1 MSRLSC
7 ALAAA
12 LTLSL
17 VPAAPAFTAE
27 AIHLGSE
34 DFDARQQAAVL
45 ALAGLEDVEAQYGN
59 LSLKPGQ
66 FRWSDDGAKASRV
79 VVNLNEQL
87 LFVYSGSDLIA
98 VSTISSGT
106 AKNPTP
112 SGIFPIMEKRRMHRS
127 NRYNDAPMPF
137 MQRLDNYGI
146 ALHAGE
152 LPGYPASHGCIRLPR
167 EFAAK
172 LFAATEVGTEV
183 LVGAY
188 VE

>member
-1 MSRLSC
+1 MSRLSR
-7 ALAAA
+7 ALVAA

-17 VPAAPAFTAE
+17 APVPALAEPAP
-27 AIHLGSE
+27 IHFGSE
-34 DFDARQQAAVL
+34 DFDARQTAAI
-45 ALAGLEDVEAQYGN
+45 AAIDAVEAMERTFGTDT
-59 LSLKPGQ
+59 LRPGQ
-66 FRWSDDGAKASRV
+66 FRWNGEARNATRV

-87 LFVYSGSDLIA
+87 IFAFDGERMIG
-98 VSTISSGT
+98 VSTISSG
-106 AKNPTP
+106 KEGHPTP
-112 SGIFPIMEKRRMHRS
+112 PGIFPIMEKRRHHRS

-146 ALHAGE
+146 ALHAGAI
-152 LPGYPASHGCIRLPR
+152 PGYPASHGCIRLPR

-188 VE
+188 QA